1 MKIRQLIKKEIK
13 FYLNTLTGYV
23 LVSLFAILV
32 NIFFLKDLF
41 AIRSF
46 QISNFFSIIPWIF
59 VFFIPA
65 LSMRALSEEK
75 KNNTF
80 EVLLSLPIKE
90 SDIVISK
97 FLTALILVILGLI
110 LALPSLIF
118 VKIVS
123 NVYVLEIVS
132 GLIGVILIASAFI
145 SFSLFISSLTDSYV
159 VSFLISSIALM
170 FLMFFQSSVFEGVI
184 SDVLLRPVTFLLPY
198 GHYLD
203 FTKGLVELDS
213 IVYFLSF
220 TFVFLFASIINLEK
234 KQ

>member
-1 MKIRQLIKKEIK
+1 MKTRQLIKKELK

-23 LVSLFAILV
+23 LVSLFAVLV

-46 QISNFFSIIPWIF
+46 QISNFFSTIPWIF

-65 LSMRALSEEK
+65 LTMRSLSEEK

-80 EVLLSLPIKE
+80 EVLLSLPVKE
-90 SDIVISK
+90 SQIVLSK
-97 FLTALILVILGLI
+97 FWTALILVIVGLV
-110 LALPSLIF
+110 LTFPALIF

-123 NVYVLEIVS
+123 NVYLLEILS
-132 GLIGVILIASAFI
+132 GLLGVVLIASAFI
-145 SFSLFISSLTDSYV
+145 SFSLFVSSLTDSYV
-159 VSFLISSIALM
+159 VSFLISSVALM

-184 SDVLLRPVTFLLPY
+184 SDMILRPVAFLLPY
-198 GHYLD
+198 SHYLD

-213 IVYFLSF
+213 VIYFLSF
-220 TFVFLFASIINLEK
+220 SFVFLVASIINLERK
-234 KQ
+234 N